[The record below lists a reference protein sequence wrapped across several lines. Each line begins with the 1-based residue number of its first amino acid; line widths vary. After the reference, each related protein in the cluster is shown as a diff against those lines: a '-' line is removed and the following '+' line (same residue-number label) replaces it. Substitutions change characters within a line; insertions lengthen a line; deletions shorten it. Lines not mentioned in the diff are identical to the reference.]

1 MTDEQQPTAN
11 RLAEL
16 PEHTRAFLSNL
27 SPEQVKTIEV
37 GLPILGMVIGFGKV
51 AKWLAIALLS
61 VMAGVLMLG
70 ESIFKIIGWFSK
82 GD

>member
-16 PEHTRAFLSNL
+16 PEHTRVFLSNL

-37 GLPILGMVIGFGKV
+37 GLPILSMVIGFGKV